1 MLELQNSAG
10 TKSVSFNVKIEE
22 APEEPEFVMKLH
34 DTTTTEGGSNYGSHW
49 SHP

>member
-34 DTTTTEGGSNYGSHW
+34 DTTTTEGTFNYVIT
-49 SHP
+49 